1 MIELISTR
9 LTNSVRG
16 SSQVTEQDTMSAT
29 DSKAISLQSETQ
41 AAGWMTDRGIT
52 DRREK
57 LRSRAA
63 FPVSILPLDVSLSP
77 TGHLQ
82 EGTLLNYS
90 EGGACLEHSSL
101 LAEPYLRMIWVD
113 TTGLEHAAVVRLKW
127 CRSIGENSYLSGGK
141 VVGMD

>member
-16 SSQVTEQDTMSAT
+16 SSLVTEQDTMSAT
-29 DSKAISLQSETQ
+29 DSKAIRLQSEAQ
-41 AAGWMTDRGIT
+41 PAGWMTDRGIT

-77 TGHLQ
+77 TGQLQ

-90 EGGACLEHSSL
+90 ESGACLEHSCL

-113 TTGLEHAAVVRLKW
+113 TTGREHAAVVRLKW
-127 CRSIGENSYLSGGK
+127 CRSIGESAYLSGGK